1 MTSRENWK
9 PIDHYQEITDLVIKS
24 MESER
29 ERWTGGLPWDKNIA
43 MPTGPINAATNR
55 HYRGINQLTLGILN
69 PLVFTTGDPR
79 FCSYK
84 QAVDMGWQVK
94 KGSKASHAVFYK
106 PLDLEKD
113 GYPVFDG
120 NGDQKKSFVL
130 RSYPVFHLSQIE
142 GAPIYE
148 QPTLKDAPWR
158 TIEAADII
166 LKESRANIRH
176 GGDRAYYSPTTD
188 HIQLPPINSF
198 AGPEEH
204 ATVALHELGHWTGA
218 STRLN
223 RELNGK
229 SSKSSYAFEELI
241 AELTSMF
248 VSSATGIPLKM
259 PRHLDYLDSWV
270 SVLKNDKRAIFMA
283 ASSATK
289 ASNLILGFHPDYAA
303 RLAAENAADAAH
315 HQGLPTPS
323 ISAQTPAPGTIAPPA
338 PAVIKAME
346 LASNN
351 INGFMQLPQNLRH
364 QAEAYAKS
372 SGSPESQVALGN
384 IEGAYRQ
391 FSGKREPAASMA
403 MRM

>member
-43 MPTGPINAATNR
+43 MPTGPINATTNR
-55 HYRGINQLTLGILN
+55 HYKGINQLTLGILN
-69 PLVFTTGDPR
+69 PLVFLTGDPR

-84 QAVDMGWQVK
+84 QATEMGWQVR

-106 PLDLEKD
+106 PLELMKD
-113 GYPVFDG
+113 GAPVFDE

-130 RSYPVFHLSQIE
+130 RSYPVFHLSQID
-142 GAPIYE
+142 GAPKYE
-148 QPTLKDAPWR
+148 PATLKDAPWR
-158 TIEAADII
+158 TIDAADII
-166 LKESRANIRH
+166 LKESRANIRY
-176 GGDRAYYSPTTD
+176 GGDRAYFSPTTD

-198 AGPEEH
+198 AGPEEY

-218 STRLN
+218 PTRLN

-248 VSSATGIPLKM
+248 VSSSTGIPLKM

-270 SVLKNDKRAIFMA
+270 SVLKEDKKAIFRA

-289 ASNLILGFHPDYAA
+289 ASNLILGFHPEYAA
-303 RLAAENAADAAH
+303 RLAAESAADAAH
-315 HQGLPTPS
+315 HQGESIPFTSTPASAPSAIATPS
-323 ISAQTPAPGTIAPPA
+323 PAI
-338 PAVIKAME
+338 IKATE
-346 LASNN
+346 LAAHN
-351 INGFMQLPQNLRH
+351 INGFMQLPQILRH
-364 QAEAYAKS
+364 QAEEYVR
-372 SGSPESQVALGN
+372 GGCSQHSRVALEN

-391 FSGKREPAASMA
+391 FSGKREPTAQPA